1 MKILNI
7 NSYYYSSSV
16 HRQLQKSLE
25 EMQLDL
31 FTYVPVARGYIPREE
46 CRYGLEERVKRVECY
61 NKNDRY
67 IFHLKH
73 FKILNNLEQSFD
85 FNRYDLLHAHSLFSN
100 GYIAMKIKEK
110 YGIPYI
116 VTVRDTDVNTFFKKL
131 IYLRNLGNKILLEAE
146 SIVFLSKPY
155 RDYLIKKYVKVN
167 NQDIILK
174 KSYVIPN
181 GIDKFWLENK
191 GSSKTLKNKN
201 EIKLLHV
208 GAISKRKNIL
218 TTIKAINI
226 LKQKGYNIRFTLVG
240 KVVDEVVYNEI
251 QKLDFVKY
259 IHPKQKDEL
268 LTIYQEND
276 IYVMPSINE
285 TFGLVYPE
293 AMSQGLPVIY
303 SKGQGF
309 DGQFED
315 GEVGFGVDCFDA
327 DEIEDRIK
335 RIMFNYE
342 LVSKKCLFLVD
353 KFKWDSIALKY
364 CDIYQKA
371 KK

>member
-25 EMQLDL
+25 KLQLDL
-31 FTYVPVARGYIPREE
+31 LTYVPVARGYLPREE
-46 CRYGLEERVKRVECY
+46 CQYGLEEHVKRVECY

-73 FKILNNLEQSFD
+73 FKILNNLEQNFD
-85 FNRYDLLHAHSLFSN
+85 LNSYDILHAHSLFSN

-110 YGIPYI
+110 FGIPYI
-116 VTVRDTDVNTFFKKL
+116 VAVRDTDVNTFFKKL
-131 IYLRNLGNKILLEAE
+131 IYLRSLGNKILSEAE
-146 SIVFLSKPY
+146 SIVFLSKTY
-155 RDYLIKKYVKVN
+155 RDHLIKKYVKVK

-191 GSSKTLKNKN
+191 GYPKTLNNKN
-201 EIKLLHV
+201 DIKLLYV

-240 KVVDEVVYNEI
+240 KVVNEVVYNEI

-259 IHPKQKDEL
+259 IPPKQKDEL

-276 IYVMPSINE
+276 IYVMPSITE

-315 GEVGFGVDCFDA
+315 GEVGFAVDCFDSYEMA
-327 DEIEDRIK
+327 DRIINIVNNYSDISK
-335 RIMFNYE
+335 RCIIY
-342 LVSKKCLFLVD
+342 SD
-353 KFKWDSIALKY
+353 KFDWNKISKTY
-364 CDIYQKA
+364 EKSYNHR
-371 KK
+371 